1 MTAKTPTTK
10 DLLTEAA
17 GKGYE
22 FKKIGTVNGA
32 PGWKLQD
39 ANKHGYAADP
49 TGLSAMVFTKYTI
62 ADLLGYQL

>member
-1 MTAKTPTTK
+1 MKAPTIK

-22 FKKIGTVNGA
+22 FKKTGTVNFETA
-32 PGWKLQD
+32 WKLKD
-39 ANKHGYAADP
+39 AQKHGYAADP
-49 TGLSAMVFTKYTI
+49 TGLSAMLFTKYTI